1 MKALTN
7 KTKYQYKLLEDQKML
22 LIAIKKMKIQE
33 KKGKTTESIL
43 VKSYGNN
50 IDLHPVIT

>member
-22 LIAIKKMKIQE
+22 LIAIKKIKIQE
-33 KKGKTTESIL
+33 KKGKTTKSIL

>member
-22 LIAIKKMKIQE
+22 LTAIKKMKIQE
-33 KKGKTTESIL
+33 KKGKTTKSIL

>member
-22 LIAIKKMKIQE
+22 LTAIKKMKRQE
-33 KKGKTTESIL
+33 KKGKTTNQYLLKVMVIIL
-43 VKSYGNN
+43 IY
-50 IDLHPVIT
+50 IL